1 MQFVSSILSGSTP
14 VQNLTWDPNASS
26 MQICTTPELSSS
38 VQQQEL
44 PRELQTPGKG
54 IQQLMKQVQGDLDTL
69 KQFIQGQETTVSELT
84 QEVKDN
90 FVHHSTQMS
99 TVVATMEDN
108 QRQLFKCIADNQQKM
123 ETEMDQWAKTT
134 KRLIPEELNKSGATL
149 MSEVHFLI
157 QQFQAEVQQDLKVT
171 FQSLKEN
178 QEQLTKEFHQCKTQ
192 MDDLC
197 SDTKKFHLDLAT
209 DLQTQVKALTTS
221 QPQPV
226 ASSSISVQASLSP
239 VSTIADN
246 PSSITKSDHLK
257 LTFPRFGKPT
267 DDTDPLNYLTRCQ
280 DFLALHPLAEA
291 DLLATFRTV
300 LYGTARDW
308 WEVARTSVFTWTEF
322 KAVFLSA
329 FLTEDYED
337 ELAKR
342 VRTRTQGEN
351 EPIRDFAFCYRALC
365 KRWKSNLT
373 ESEIVKMILKNIKP
387 HLASKLRSRVFTV
400 EELVK
405 LGHQLEKDYEQQKRY
420 ESSLPHKPQS
430 VPP

>member
-108 QRQLFKCIADNQQKM
+108 QRQLFKCIADNQQMM